1 MTDSVR
7 GPDGSDSSEVLCG
20 TAPKRDAWRGGDSY
34 EASMLRDLL
43 SVIHR
48 DGGHYVEERGLD
60 KAIEDAQAKVLA
72 RAHALDELV
81 ALKGMKDT
89 LEHPSIAWLD
99 SGKLPEVR
107 REYERRK
114 EPAWQAARE
123 AVK

>member
-1 MTDSVR
+1 
-7 GPDGSDSSEVLCG
+7 
-20 TAPKRDAWRGGDSY
+20 
-34 EASMLRDLL
+34 
-43 SVIHR
+43 
-48 DGGHYVEERGLD
+48 
-60 KAIEDAQAKVLA
+60 
-72 RAHALDELV
+72 V